1 MFEMLEQ
8 FIGYFLDFANMIE
21 WVTQFII
28 GWVMNIIGLLTGGV
42 PIIVGLAG
50 FVLPPAL
57 LSSFIICL
65 TLVVVFRVLSF
76 FGSNA

>member
-8 FIGYFLDFANMIE
+8 FISYFIDFANMIE

-28 GWVMNIIGLLTGGV
+28 GWVMNLFGLLTGGV
-42 PIIVGLAG
+42 PLITAMAGL
-50 FVLPPAL
+50 VLPPAL
-57 LSSFIICL
+57 LSSFLICL
-65 TLVVVFRVLSF
+65 TLVVVFRVLGF